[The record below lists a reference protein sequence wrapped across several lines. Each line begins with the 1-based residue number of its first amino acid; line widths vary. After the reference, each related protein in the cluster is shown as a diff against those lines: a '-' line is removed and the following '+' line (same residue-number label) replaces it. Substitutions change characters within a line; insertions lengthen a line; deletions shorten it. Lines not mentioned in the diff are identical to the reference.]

1 MLVAPLE
8 EAWHAAIAKV
18 LGAHGFPA
26 LGDTS
31 RLGPLVA
38 KLSDA
43 YNSAGT
49 ASRDLLPAR
58 LAFSFARDVPKS
70 AGAVRELVLL
80 GKLAITEG
88 RPLRVL
94 DIGAGLGATTW
105 GVARALEA
113 AGQRGDLDAVWVD
126 SDAAAMALGTELGEA
141 RGPTPV
147 RIRVRTIA
155 SETPRGGP
163 PFDLVL
169 LGQVLSELD
178 RGLAPDARVAK
189 HAERLRVLLESRVAP
204 NGSLVVI
211 EPALRERTRHLHAV
225 RDLVLAAAAGVE
237 AGKREAVTVFAPCLH
252 AGACPALAAVGDWC
266 HEDLPVDL
274 PPWLAPLAR
283 AAGLR
288 WQGLTFSYLVL
299 RKDGATLAERG
310 FPYRVISG
318 PLVTK
323 GKRELFLCGAPARSA
338 AEKGGGPEEGKAAGE
353 SAPPTRVRVQRLDRH
368 ATPEN
373 AAWSELGRGDLVRM
387 TPPPELPATSGAGVG
402 KLGPATRVDVAR
414 AKEY

>member
-8 EAWHAAIAKV
+8 DAWQVAIAKV
-18 LGAHGFPA
+18 LAANKFPA
-26 LGDTS
+26 IEDTA
-31 RLGPLVA
+31 RMGPLVT

-43 YNSAGT
+43 YNTAGT
-49 ASRDLLPAR
+49 ASRELLPAR

-70 AGAVRELVLL
+70 AGAVRELVGL
-80 GKLAITEG
+80 GHLVLPEG
-88 RPLRVL
+88 RPLRLL
-94 DIGAGLGATTW
+94 DIGAGLGASTW

-113 AGQRGDLDAVWVD
+113 AGQRGEIDATWVD
-126 SDAAAMALGTELGEA
+126 ADRAAMDVGTQLGDA

-147 RIRVRTIA
+147 RIRVRSMVA
-155 SETPRGGP
+155 ETPRGGA
-163 PFDLVL
+163 PFDVVV

-178 RGLAPDARVAK
+178 RALSPEERVAK
-189 HAERLRVLLESRVAP
+189 HAALVRMLLGGRVADG
-204 NGSLVVI
+204 GSLVVI

-225 RDLVLAAAAGVE
+225 RDMVLRDAAKE
-237 AGKREAVTVFAPCLH
+237 KEQVTVFAPCLH
-252 AGACPALAAVGDWC
+252 AGGCPALATPGDWC

-274 PPWLAPLAR
+274 PGWLAPLAR

-299 RKDGATLAERG
+299 RKDGVTLASRG

-318 PLVTK
+318 AIVTK
-323 GKRELFLCGAPARSA
+323 GKRELFLCGAPSSPGAAPARL
-338 AEKGGGPEEGKAAGE
+338 
-353 SAPPTRVRVQRLDRH
+353 RVQRIDRH

-373 AAWSELGRGDLVRM
+373 AAWEGLGRGDLIRL
-387 TPPPELPATSGAGVG
+387 TPAPEPPASPGAGVG
-402 KLGPATRVDVAR
+402 KVGPATQVDVAR